1 MTLGTTKFVH
11 SLVLLWSQQVCSFF
25 GGLQVIEYFAN
36 LSPTAHIIGTLDSR
50 AFFLLLSWRKFFA
63 HTKKS
68 TAKSILFDRHFSQG
82 FFKRAPK
89 SGRGSSSI
97 QKKPACVSWAR
108 LLARLPLHYDLTLPN
123 FNC

>member
-1 MTLGTTKFVH
+1 MTLGATKFVH

-68 TAKSILFDRHFSQG
+68 TAKLNSIRSPF
-82 FFKRAPK
+82 
-89 SGRGSSSI
+89 
-97 QKKPACVSWAR
+97 
-108 LLARLPLHYDLTLPN
+108 
-123 FNC
+123 